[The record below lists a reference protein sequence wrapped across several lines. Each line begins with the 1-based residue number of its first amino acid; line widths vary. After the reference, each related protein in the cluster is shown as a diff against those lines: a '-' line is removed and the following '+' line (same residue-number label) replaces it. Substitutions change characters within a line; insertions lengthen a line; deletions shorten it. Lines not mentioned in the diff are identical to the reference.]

1 MSLWYSAGPGCLLRE
16 GSHPPSG
23 GKPWENSPPTNNSL
37 LPEDSLNGLSPRQ
50 AEDSASMGRLRVG
63 VGESLLVEGRH
74 VQMEDHNRPQKV
86 QGQADEADN
95 VAEGRIE

>member
-1 MSLWYSAGPGCLLRE
+1 
-16 GSHPPSG
+16 
-23 GKPWENSPPTNNSL
+23 
-37 LPEDSLNGLSPRQ
+37 
-50 AEDSASMGRLRVG
+50 MGRLRVG